1 MFIRGVRRL
10 VVAFWNL
17 YSVKKTDFLLMT
29 PEPAR
34 RFRRGGTMQN
44 DALGTSE
51 AFLFF
56 QEELTRL
63 ADNERPVLI
72 VGERGTGKE
81 WAAQRLHYLSRRWE
95 RPLITV
101 LCPGLSSTLLESEL
115 FGHEAGAFTGARG
128 RHPGRFELADGG
140 TLFLDEVGDMPLAL
154 QDKLLRVI
162 EYGAF
167 ERVGGTVTLRPD
179 VRIVAATNKDL
190 PCLAAEGRFRADLL
204 DRLGF
209 EIVHAPPLRLRQ
221 GDVVLLATHFAASL
235 AMEHDLSF
243 EAGTTLFGPEALR
256 QLDAYSWPGNV
267 RELKNA
273 VERSLLR
280 CGLLPIPHL
289 ILDPFR
295 PPWADAI
302 RSGDEKGG
310 ALREP
315 LLAVPPADDKR
326 QETTEEA
333 GGTAFYGLPPRLGNG
348 FRLEEAVQDLERQA
362 LDKALREA
370 RYRQTEAARL
380 LGLTYHQF
388 RALYRKHKDA
398 PARLRT
404 GVSRGEGR
412 PS

>member
-1 MFIRGVRRL
+1 
-10 VVAFWNL
+10 
-17 YSVKKTDFLLMT
+17 
-29 PEPAR
+29 
-34 RFRRGGTMQN
+34 MQN
-44 DALGTSE
+44 DALGASE

-63 ADNERPVLI
+63 ADSERPVLL

-95 RPLITV
+95 RPFITV
-101 LCPGLSSTLLESEL
+101 LCPGLSPTLLESEV

-140 TLFLDEVGDMPLAL
+140 TLFLDEIGDMPLPL

-179 VRIVAATNKDL
+179 VRVVAATNKDL
-190 PCLAAEGRFRADLL
+190 PRLAARGLFRADLL
-204 DRLGF
+204 DRLAF
-209 EIVHAPPLRLRQ
+209 EVVHAPPLRLRQ
-221 GDVVLLATHFAASL
+221 GDAVLLATHFAAAL
-235 AMEHDLSF
+235 AMDHGLPF
-243 EAGTTLFGPEALR
+243 EAGTALFGPEALR
-256 QLDAYSWPGNV
+256 QLDAYPWPGNV

-315 LLAVPPADDKR
+315 FLAVPPADN
-326 QETTEEA
+326 QGTAAEA
-333 GGTAFYGLPPRLGNG
+333 GGTASCALPPRLGNG
-348 FRLEEAVQDLERQA
+348 FRLEEAVRDLERQA

-388 RALYRKHKDA
+388 RALYRKHKDVL
-398 PARLRT
+398 PRT
-404 GVSRGEGR
+404 RPTDSRAEG
-412 PS
+412 